1 MCVHGVTER
10 EKDICWRDKPCSFLS
25 ICLEITMYFWY
36 VLSDSQATCRLNW
49 SRVCSKTVRIFCINY
64 IYKRDHA
71 IFMAKVSTFNA
82 EIRNAKWIIKY
93 FSHKSLDL
101 FCCLWCIALKSGIT
115 QTKTKKNKN
124 NHEAD
129 NWSHTHTYTCTVQ
142 TRTCIHTYM
151 HTHKTTLPL
160 DPLQI
165 PAQAVHTAAP

>member
-124 NHEAD
+124 NTKQTID
-129 NWSHTHTYTCTVQ
+129 HTHTHIHAPCKHAHAYTHI
-142 TRTCIHTYM
+142 CIHTKPHY
-151 HTHKTTLPL
+151 L
-160 DPLQI
+160 
-165 PAQAVHTAAP
+165 